1 MAEPRCRTAA
11 MPLASLR
18 NMSTLVIQLPARA
31 RLQSG
36 AESARAAAAGASN
49 AELAYV
55 LTSDGLGR
63 GQTQHGQAV
72 AALLPKAD
80 NVVVVL
86 ADTDVSWHRI
96 TLPKAPAARLSAAIA
111 GVLEEQLLEDP
122 GAMHLAVAPGASG
135 GQSGWVAAVD
145 KAWLA
150 TELRALE
157 KAGLHAERVVPMSWP
172 EDTPMGHF
180 SAPFSAD
187 AGAPMQLTWSDASG
201 VAAIN
206 VQGAL
211 ARQMLPIWAS
221 QPARWSAHPAVA
233 APAERWLGRNVLVL
247 SDDQRLLQAVRSLW
261 NLRQFDLAARHRGTL
276 AARDAWRRF
285 LSTAWRPVRWGLVCL
300 VALQVLG
307 LNLWA
312 WHQQRQVDER
322 RLATTQLLRSTHPQ
336 VRAVLDAPVQM
347 QRETDTLRSAAG
359 RAGDT
364 DLETMLGV
372 VAAAWPEG
380 QAPLATLKFE
390 SGRLSFGSSGWADAQ
405 IAQFRAQIGS
415 SGWDVNASNGVLT
428 VSRGRAT

>member
-1 MAEPRCRTAA
+1 
-11 MPLASLR
+11 
-18 NMSTLVIQLPARA
+18 MSTLVIQLPARA

-36 AESARAAAAGASN
+36 AESARPAATGSAGA
-49 AELAYV
+49 ELVYV
-55 LTSDGLGR
+55 LTPDGLGHAK
-63 GQTQHGQAV
+63 HGQAV
-72 AALLPKAD
+72 ASLLPRAD

-111 GVLEEQLLEDP
+111 GVLEEQLLDEP

-135 GQSGWVAAVD
+135 GQACWVAAVD
-145 KAWLA
+145 KAWFA
-150 TELRALE
+150 AELRALE
-157 KAGLHAERVVPMSWP
+157 KAGLHAERAVPMSWP

-180 SAPFSAD
+180 SASFGAD
-187 AGAPMQLTWSDASG
+187 AGAPMQLTWSDANG
-201 VAAIN
+201 VAAIG

-211 ARQMLPIWAS
+211 ARQMLPIWAA

-261 NLRQFDLAARHRGTL
+261 NLRQFELAARHRGTL
-276 AARDAWRRF
+276 ALRDAWRRF
-285 LSTAWRPVRWGLVCL
+285 RSAAWRPVRWGLISL
-300 VALQVLG
+300 VALQVVG

-322 RLATTQLLRSTHPQ
+322 RVATTQLLRSTHPQ

-364 DLETMLGV
+364 DLETLLGV

-380 QAPLATLKFE
+380 QAPLASLKFD
-390 SGRLSFGSSGWADAQ
+390 SGRLSFGASGWAEAQ
-405 IAQFRAQIGS
+405 IAQFRAQLS
-415 SGWDVNASNGVLT
+415 TSGWDLNASNGVLT
-428 VSRGRAT
+428 VSRGKAA

>member
-11 MPLASLR
+11 LPLASLR

-36 AESARAAAAGASN
+36 AESARAAAAGANS

-55 LTSDGLGR
+55 LTPDGLG
-63 GQTQHGQAV
+63 QAQHGQAV

-111 GVLEEQLLEDP
+111 GVLEEQLLDDP
-122 GAMHLAVAPGASG
+122 GAMHLAVAPAASG

-145 KAWLA
+145 KTWLVA
-150 TELRALE
+150 ELRALE
-157 KAGLHAERVVPMSWP
+157 KAGLHAERAVPMSWP

-180 SAPFSAD
+180 SVPFGGD
-187 AGAPMQLTWSDASG
+187 AGAPMQLIWSDADG

-211 ARQMLPIWAS
+211 ARQMLPIWAA

-233 APAERWLGRNVLVL
+233 AAAERWLGRNVLVL

-261 NLRQFDLAARHRGTL
+261 NLRQFDLSARHRGTL

-285 LSTAWRPVRWGLVCL
+285 RSAAWRPVRWGLVCL

-390 SGRLSFGSSGWADAQ
+390 SGRLSFGSSGWADPQ
-405 IAQFRAQIGS
+405 IAQFRAQMGS

-428 VSRGRAT
+428 VSRSRAT

>member
-1 MAEPRCRTAA
+1 
-11 MPLASLR
+11 
-18 NMSTLVIQLPARA
+18 MSTLVIQLPARA

-36 AESARAAAAGASN
+36 ADAARVAAAGAGS

-55 LTSDGLGR
+55 LTSDGLGPA
-63 GQTQHGQAV
+63 QHGQAA

-86 ADTDVSWHRI
+86 ADTDISWHRI

-111 GVLEEQLLEDP
+111 GVLEEQLLDDP
-122 GAMHLAVAPGASG
+122 GALHLAVAPGASG
-135 GQSGWVAAVD
+135 GQMAWVAAVD

-150 TELRALE
+150 AELRALE
-157 KAGLHAERVVPMSWP
+157 KAGLHAERVVPLSWP

-180 SAPFSAD
+180 SAAFGAD

-201 VAAIN
+201 VAAIG

-211 ARQMLPIWAS
+211 ARQMLPIWAA

-261 NLRQFDLAARHRGTL
+261 NLRQFDLSARHRGTL
-276 AARDAWRRF
+276 AVRDAWRRF
-285 LSTAWRPVRWGLVCL
+285 RSSAWRPVRWGLVCL
-300 VALQVLG
+300 VAAQVLG

-322 RLATTQLLRSTHPQ
+322 RLATTQLLRTTHPQ

-347 QRETDTLRSAAG
+347 QRETDSLRSAAG
-359 RAGDT
+359 RAGDS
-364 DLETMLGV
+364 DLETLLGV
-372 VAAAWPEG
+372 VAAAWPDG
-380 QAPLATLKFE
+380 QAPLANLKFDN
-390 SGRLSFGSSGWADAQ
+390 GRLSFGAGGWTEAQ
-405 IAQFRAQIGS
+405 TAQFRAQLGT
-415 SGWDVNASNGVLT
+415 GGLDLNASNGVLT
-428 VSRGRAT
+428 VSRGKAT